1 MTQRAHELLACRLI
15 KLAVLEEAYKAAAV
29 SQALGQRVVEQGQ
42 VCKLYLATVLA
53 IQEVIVAEEQVDIHL
68 EVLGRHIY
76 STTKQEVLDTLPLVQ
91 QVASLDTIATTVLIR
106 LTVELAILPAALL
119 EEATDSYTI
128 QVIRIAIAVYN
139 L

>member
-1 MTQRAHELLACRLI
+1 M
-15 KLAVLEEAYKAAAV
+15 
-29 SQALGQRVVEQGQ
+29 
-42 VCKLYLATVLA
+42 
-53 IQEVIVAEEQVDIHL
+53 AEEQVDIHL

-128 QVIRIAIAVYN
+128 QVIRIAIAVHN